1 MHGLTNRVRRNASFI
16 AISTLTNDMN
26 FYTKLISKVDPVTNE
41 PLFKSVQIQLACQ
54 KCIDAE
60 RGHECTHNMHLIP
73 AWHTE
78 DKHDRLKTI
87 MSDRPDL
94 INSEMS
100 GVAFSSVDQA
110 FRQCDLK
117 RMFSNC
123 PPIELPVNPQLMV
136 CIDPCAGGQFSD
148 FALVSL
154 VYENGIFQVRQLVH
168 ARVCLVQPAA
178 AHAHATSSLMRAYVS
193 LNASMS
199 PPLQM
204 SSKKHSLDIG
214 SRMPTAV

>member
-1 MHGLTNRVRRNASFI
+1 
-16 AISTLTNDMN
+16 MN
-26 FYTKLISKVDPVTNE
+26 FYTKLISKVDPVTNQ

-154 VYENGIFQVRQLVH
+154 VYENGIFQVL
-168 ARVCLVQPAA
+168 P
-178 AHAHATSSLMRAYVS
+178 AHAHAYVA

-199 PPLQM
+199 PRCKCPQ
-204 SSKKHSLDIG
+204 KARGGHG
-214 SRMPTAV
+214 Q

>member
-1 MHGLTNRVRRNASFI
+1 MHGLAQAYADEHECWDLTLCASRNASFI

-26 FYTKLISKVDPVTNE
+26 FYTKLISKVDPVTNQ

-123 PPIELPVNPQLMV
+123 PPIELPMNPQLMV

-154 VYENGIFQVRQLVH
+154 VYENGIFQVLRLIH
-168 ARVCLVQPAA
+168 ARCKCPEKALAGHGQSGHHCSCLMCWTRLMHTRQAA
-178 AHAHATSSLMRAYVS
+178 
-193 LNASMS
+193 
-199 PPLQM
+199 
-204 SSKKHSLDIG
+204 
-214 SRMPTAV
+214 

>member
-1 MHGLTNRVRRNASFI
+1 MHGLTNRVHRNASFI

-26 FYTKLISKVDPVTNE
+26 FYTKLISKVDPVTQQ

-78 DKHDRLKTI
+78 DKHDRLKII
-87 MSDRPDL
+87 MSERPDL

-117 RMFSNC
+117 RMFSSC

-154 VYENGIFQVRQLVH
+154 VYENGIFQVLR
-168 ARVCLVQPAA
+168 
-178 AHAHATSSLMRAYVS
+178 LMRTRCECAERALARHRQQTRTVPGQAR
-193 LNASMS
+193 LMRTRRA
-199 PPLQM
+199 
-204 SSKKHSLDIG
+204 
-214 SRMPTAV
+214 A

>member
-1 MHGLTNRVRRNASFI
+1 MRVHWPGPALERVRTQVLTPTSVHGLTNRVRRNASFI

-26 FYTKLISKVDPVTNE
+26 FYTKLISKVDPGTNQ

-154 VYENGIFQVRQLVH
+154 VYENGIFQVLP
-168 ARVCLVQPAA
+168 ARVRGVPACA
-178 AHAHATSSLMRAYVS
+178 LMRLMRTRQA
-193 LNASMS
+193 A
-199 PPLQM
+199 
-204 SSKKHSLDIG
+204 
-214 SRMPTAV
+214 